1 MLSFSTSPKTHV
13 STFLF
18 STGAHRPFQQHTEE
32 GLHIDSRQAAR
43 LSRYLWVSLGFFR
56 PWNPQVTPGALIFL
70 GYQLH
75 MLWIWVFRPFS
86 VASMPNPPWPGRN
99 TQHST
104 HWDQKHLT
112 LKKSLLQKSHLTKCS
127 RGGYPQHYQRIPYC
141 CYCSVTKLGPTLCD
155 SMDCSP
161 AGSSVL
167 H

>member
-1 MLSFSTSPKTHV
+1 MMMTPDYLTTNQSEEGPWADHALILGHCKTHDSRQGWTQFWGHWLWPPLPDKAVMLSFSTLPKTLV

-43 LSRYLWVSLGFFR
+43 VSRYLWVSQGFFR

-86 VASMPNPPWPGRN
+86 VASMPNPPGQEEIPN
-99 TQHST
+99 TQLIET
-104 HWDQKHLT
+104 
-112 LKKSLLQKSHLTKCS
+112 KSISL
-127 RGGYPQHYQRIPYC
+127 
-141 CYCSVTKLGPTLCD
+141 
-155 SMDCSP
+155 
-161 AGSSVL
+161 
-167 H
+167 